1 MLTKR
6 RILISVVGALAL
18 LALGMG
24 AFFGARSR
32 GGPAPVS
39 ASNGAAVGSGDVA
52 QVSTGVAAQNAT
64 GADPYV
70 FQYAGE
76 FLCGQITGGTGAT
89 GPLGPGVYNTEIS
102 IHNANTTPVFIQK
115 KGVPLLPNEQPGG
128 PTPRVRLNVDSDGA
142 FQADCNDIQSNP
154 ALAGACIPF
163 VPGAP
168 FCKGYL
174 IVEGARSFVN
184 PATGQVTLLPAQLD
198 MTVTT
203 TVTNPTTGDVSIDV
217 RIPTGKAVS
226 YPCWS
231 NTAPVC
237 P

>member
-6 RILISVVGALAL
+6 RIMIGVLGALVL
-18 LALGMG
+18 FTLGVG
-24 AFFGARSR
+24 AFFGARLR
-32 GGPAPVS
+32 GGAAPVS
-39 ASNGAAVGSGDVA
+39 ASNGAPVASGGAA
-52 QVSTGVAAQNAT
+52 QVSAAADAQSAA
-64 GADPYV
+64 GSDPYV

-76 FLCGQITGGTGAT
+76 FLCGQIGAAGAT
-89 GPLGPGVYNTEIS
+89 GPLGPGIYNTEIS
-102 IHNANTTPVFIQK
+102 IHNANAVPVLIQK
-115 KGVPLLPNEQPGG
+115 KAVPLLPNEQPSG

-142 FQADCNDIQSNP
+142 FQADCSELQANTVLP
-154 ALAGACIPF
+154 GACVPF
-163 VPGAP
+163 LPGSN

-174 IVEGARSFVN
+174 VVEGGKPYVN
-184 PATGQVTLLPAQLD
+184 PATGATTVLPAQLD

-217 RIPTGKAVS
+217 RLPQGKAVN